1 MKYISKNF
9 AEQKNAVRG
18 EDVWVIFFCDRL
30 SAHMAE
36 DLKTIFGDNIG
47 RLFHIPPNTTNLF
60 QPIDAGLGRSVR
72 VEIGNYLDE
81 WLMVDK
87 NMA

>member
-1 MKYISKNF
+1 M
-9 AEQKNAVRG
+9 
-18 EDVWVIFFCDRL
+18 IFFCDDL

-36 DLKTIFGDNIG
+36 DVKTIFGDNKA
-47 RLFHIPPNTTNLF
+47 RLFHMPPNTTNLF
-60 QPIDAGLGRSVR
+60 QPIDAGLGRYVL